1 MYGAIVV
8 SCTVYEIYMDYIGC
22 EPFRELSHYI
32 AVYEVYVS
40 LAILE

>member
-1 MYGAIVV
+1 MELLLCHVQ
-8 SCTVYEIYMDYIGC
+8 VYEIYMDYIGC

-32 AVYEVYVS
+32 ATYEVYVS